1 MLCVANG
8 LAQGPPERLGFGSRH
23 IETSIR
29 GQLGGKS
36 QMTWLPEDVV
46 FEAEIPVQ
54 RVTAVPMA
62 A

>member
-1 MLCVANG
+1 MPCVVDG
-8 LAQGPPERLGFGSRH
+8 LAQGPPERLGFGSRL

-29 GQLGGKS
+29 TQLGGKS
-36 QMTWLPEDVV
+36 QMTWLPEGVV
-46 FEAEIPVQ
+46 SEAEIPAQ